1 MRLQAIFE
9 SLRDGPAANLHLG
22 AGATFTLVVRGS
34 TYVMVAITGIVVARA
49 LGAHDRGL
57 YSLVTTIAIMFA
69 ALSELGISRAGIY
82 LVGRKRCSLQ
92 ELIAN
97 DAAWILPIGTAWV
110 AICLTLGLLRPA
122 IFPADVTFIHFV
134 VFALGGVFLLVIAF
148 AEDVLLAGGSVLS
161 YNAIEFAEPFVRVAL
176 ILGGVI
182 LLGIGMTGVLLGW
195 LAAII
200 LAGLLALYFVAQRGA
215 LKPFLRPRLLLS
227 QLSFGLRGYL
237 GYVLQEANHR
247 LDVFLVVAFVGSTA
261 LGHYAVAFGMAELL
275 WQIPF
280 ALGVVLFPKASALSD
295 DESAQTAATTCR
307 RALFVTLMGTL
318 FVLATGRFLVTF
330 LYGKEF
336 EDGVTA
342 LYILAPSAMLYTV
355 HKVLGS
361 ALAGRG
367 MPEVGL
373 YSGLASLPVT
383 VGMSL
388 LLIPRMGIE
397 GAALSS
403 ICAYAVNAA
412 VVLVLFLRVT
422 HQSLGDILLIN
433 RGDIEASWQTARGLL
448 ARREAQ
454 EA

>member
-1 MRLQAIFE
+1 MPGFLE

-22 AGATFTLVVRGS
+22 AGTAFTVAVRGS

-57 YSLVTTIAIMFA
+57 YSVVTTIAIMFA
-69 ALSELGISRAGIY
+69 ALTELGISRAGIY

-97 DAAWILPIGTAWV
+97 DAAWILPIATVWV
-110 AICLTLGLLRPA
+110 ALCLTLGMLKPGILP
-122 IFPADVTFIHFV
+122 PDVTFVHYV
-134 VFALGGVFLLVIAF
+134 VFALGGVFLLIIAF
-148 AEDVLLAGGSVLS
+148 AEDVLLASGSVLS
-161 YNAIEFAEPFVRVAL
+161 YNAIEFTEPFLRTAL

-195 LAAII
+195 VTAII
-200 LAGLLALYFVAQRGA
+200 LAGMLALFLVAKRGA
-215 LKPFLRPRLLLS
+215 LRPILRPRLLRA

-247 LDVFLVVAFVGSTA
+247 LDVFLVVAFVGSEA
-261 LGHYAVAFGMAELL
+261 LGHYAVAFGTAELL

-280 ALGVVLFPKASALSD
+280 ALGVVLFPKASALD
-295 DESAQTAATTCR
+295 HDESAQTAATTCR

-318 FVLATGRFLVTF
+318 FVLATGRFLITF
-330 LYGKEF
+330 LYGMEF
-336 EDGVTA
+336 EEGVWP
-342 LYILAPSAMLYTV
+342 LYILAPSAMFYTV

-373 YSGLASLPVT
+373 YSGAVSLPVT
-383 VGMSL
+383 IAL
-388 LLIPRMGIE
+388 DILLIPSMGIE
-397 GAALSS
+397 GAALAS
-403 ICAYAVNAA
+403 IGAYAVNAS

-422 HQSLGDILLIN
+422 GQSLGDILLIN
-433 RGDIEASWQTARGLL
+433 RTDIAASWQTARGFL
-448 ARREAQ
+448 ARSGPQ